1 MFQPFATQLL
11 QELQQALQ
19 HTSVELPKEE
29 LRRLSQKVVQRLDL
43 VGREEFDTQTAVLQ
57 RTREKVDALEQA
69 LSQLQQELDKRSP

>member
-29 LRRLSQKVVQRLDL
+29 LHRLSKKVVQRLDL
-43 VGREEFDTQTAVLQ
+43 VSREEFDTQSAVLQ

-69 LSQLQQELDKRSP
+69 LSQLQQELDKRSS

>member
-69 LSQLQQELDKRSP
+69 LGQLQQELDKRSP